1 MEQETLEAKKS
12 QAYDAIAQI
21 NNWQAKLNELNQQI
35 ANFKEDEKK
44 DEKKPTGDN

>member
-1 MEQETLEAKKS
+1 MTLDQLKS
-12 QAYDAIAQI
+12 SAYDAIAQI

-35 ANFKEDEKK
+35 STFKVDEKK

>member
-1 MEQETLEAKKS
+1 MTLQELKA

-35 ANFKEDEKK
+35 ANFKEDEKPK
-44 DEKKPTGDN
+44 EK